1 MNINIMAMQIK
12 HNKCGAGV
20 AGVPDRADGPF
31 RPFRLGWQRE
41 SVPFGMDGGFHPRIH
56 PLALGWRMLSI
67 PASIPTP
74 SIPAR
79 RDGIRIP
86 ASARSP
92 WDGEG
97 RNAPMPASGAVSPK
111 SDAARTFSCRGLR
124 CEGTGHPC
132 LNEATMNGAEFSK
145 VRDIKSWYFTAG
157 RNPFWEL

>member
-1 MNINIMAMQIK
+1 MHFA
-12 HNKCGAGV
+12 AS
-20 AGVPDRADGPF
+20 VPRARHPPTIPKRMDRDGSF

-86 ASARSP
+86 APARSP

-124 CEGTGHPC
+124 CEGIGHPC
-132 LNEATMNGAEFSK
+132 QHFGGSGEPVPASVPGRQAHGQASCGNEW
-145 VRDIKSWYFTAG
+145 RWI
-157 RNPFWEL
+157 L